1 MSNTTKITF
10 IAFILVVAI
19 GIVVYLLRADQL
31 TGPAEDTTTSGQV
44 LEGEVE
50 DTSSQLPTTPEPPVA
65 VEPEQP
71 ADAPTSDGPLAGT
84 AWNWIL
90 TTTGADDAV
99 LTQAPLPSPFVLR
112 FNDDANMSSAT
123 DCNQMGGG
131 YDVLGDSIM
140 FGPMY
145 STKMYCEGS
154 METVYATQ
162 LSQALAFE
170 VEGDVLYLMLAD
182 NAGTMRFSRV
192 RE

>member
-1 MSNTTKITF
+1 MSNTTKVTL
-10 IAFILVVAI
+10 IALIIVVVI
-19 GIVVYLLRADQL
+19 GIVVYLLRGDQL
-31 TGPAEDTTTSGQV
+31 TGPTEDTTTAGEV

-71 ADAPTSDGPLAGT
+71 AEAPTSDGPLAGT

-90 TTTGADDAV
+90 TTTGDDDAV
-99 LTQAPLPSPFVLR
+99 LTQAPLPSPFILR
-112 FNDDANMSSAT
+112 FNDDTNMSSDT
-123 DCNQMGGG
+123 DCNQMGGT

-154 METVYATQ
+154 MEDVYASQ

-170 VEGDVLYLMLAD
+170 IEGDVLYLMLAD
-182 NAGTMRFSRV
+182 NIGTMRFSRV
-192 RE
+192 RQ